1 MSDIYIARTATS
13 PEVDFKFSSHQLSLL
28 GEAYPEN
35 AHEFFQ
41 PILAGLERYL
51 HSIENEDVEFNF
63 HLTYFNSAAT
73 KMLYTM
79 FELLNDAAFGG
90 NQIVLNWFH
99 DEEDDTSLEF
109 GEGIQQD
116 YKSLSFQAIVTA

>member
-1 MSDIYIARTATS
+1 MTDIYIKRTETS
-13 PEVDFKFSSHQLSLL
+13 PEVNFNFSDHQLSLT

-35 AHEFFQ
+35 ANDFFH
-41 PILAGLERYL
+41 PILTGLENYL
-51 HSIENEDVEFNF
+51 QSLNDTNIEFNF

-73 KMLYTM
+73 KMLYSM
-79 FELLNDAAFGG
+79 FELLNDAAFAG
-90 NQIVLNWFH
+90 NQVTLNWYH

-116 YKSLSFQAIVTA
+116 YKALDFQAIVMA

>member
-1 MSDIYIARTATS
+1 MTDIYIERTATS
-13 PEVDFKFSSHQLSLL
+13 PEVDFNFSTHKLSLT

-35 AHEFFQ
+35 AYEFFQ
-41 PILAGLERYL
+41 PILEGLEKYL
-51 HSIENEDVEFNF
+51 HATQDENIEFNF
-63 HLTYFNSAAT
+63 YLTYFNSAAT

-79 FELLNDAAFGG
+79 FEILNDASIKG
-90 NQIVLNWFH
+90 NQVMLNWYH

-116 YKSLSFQAIVTA
+116 YTALAFTAISIA

>member
-1 MSDIYIARTATS
+1 MTDIYIKRTETS
-13 PEVDFKFSSHQLSLL
+13 PEVNFNFSDHQLSLT

-35 AHEFFQ
+35 ANDFFH
-41 PILAGLERYL
+41 PILTGLETYL
-51 HSIENEDVEFNF
+51 QSLNDTNIEFNF

-73 KMLYTM
+73 KMLYSM
-79 FELLNDAAFGG
+79 FELLNDAAFAG
-90 NQIVLNWFH
+90 NQVTLNWYY

-116 YKSLSFQAIVTA
+116 YKALDFRAIVMA

>member
-1 MSDIYIARTATS
+1 MSNIFIARTETS
-13 PEVDFKFSSHQLSLL
+13 PEVNFNFAEHQLSLI

-35 AHEFFQ
+35 ANEFFHPLLQ
-41 PILAGLERYL
+41 GLEHYL
-51 HSIENEDVEFNF
+51 NSMNDTRIEFNF

-73 KMLYTM
+73 KMIYHM
-79 FELLNDAAFGG
+79 IELLNDAAFAG
-90 NQIVLNWFH
+90 NQVILNWHH

-116 YKSLSFQAIVTA
+116 YKALDFRAVVMA

>member
-1 MSDIYIARTATS
+1 MTDIYIERTATS
-13 PEVDFKFSSHQLSLL
+13 PEVDFKFSSHQLNLT

-35 AHEFFQ
+35 AFEFFQ
-41 PILAGLERYL
+41 PILEGLEKYL
-51 HSIENEDVEFNF
+51 HSIKDTVIEFNF

-73 KMLYTM
+73 KMLYSM
-79 FELLNDAAFGG
+79 FEILNDAAFAG
-90 NQIVLNWFH
+90 NQVILNWYH

-116 YKSLSFQAIVTA
+116 YTALTFTAIAIA